1 MRGEKEKSIE
11 EKKLAFAAKC
21 FYGHAYSPDLIEH
34 IFIERVN
41 REEKSTLIGQIGH
54 IFTKINE
61 KKKDKTVSFQSTSR
75 ESMFKRKIKS

>member
-54 IFTKINE
+54 ILQK
-61 KKKDKTVSFQSTSR
+61 
-75 ESMFKRKIKS
+75 